1 MRNTL
6 TIAKREFGSFFN
18 SAIPYVL
25 VAGFVVLSGVFY
37 FRDLFLSR
45 QADLRHFFELMPL
58 LFCILVPMLTMRLI
72 AEERREGTLELLLTM
87 PVSDWQLVSGKF
99 LAALGV
105 MCVMLGLTLSFPI
118 TVAYLGPLDKGTATA
133 GYLGALLMAGA
144 FSAIGVMAS
153 SLTRNQMLA
162 AVISFI
168 IGFVLLACGM
178 LAGVSGPTLG
188 PILSALGIGTHF
200 NNIAHGVIDSR
211 DVLYYLS
218 IIFGCLLVAQQS
230 LDSRRWR

>member
-6 TIAKREFGSFFN
+6 TIAKREFSSFFN

-87 PVSDWQLVSGKF
+87 PVSDWELVGGKF

-105 MCVMLGLTLSFPI
+105 MVVMLGLTLSFPI
-118 TVAYLGPLDKGTATA
+118 TVAYLGPLDKGTAAA

-153 SLTRNQMLA
+153 AVTRNQMLA

-178 LAGVSGPTLG
+178 LVSVSGPTLG
-188 PILSALGIGTHF
+188 PILAAMGIGTHF
-200 NNIAHGVIDSR
+200 NNIARGVIDTR